1 MRGLITIEH
10 VKAAPVVACPGFVSC
25 FLGVV
30 LLLCFDKILHRINP
44 VPHVPV
50 SLLGMCLVVTV
61 GVYLKQKRP
70 DVYTSLEKS
79 AAPAVNWITHSY
91 LALFYSPTLVS
102 LPKLLIGDITGQDI
116 ALSLGVICVGCFLT
130 AAFTGW
136 SLVALRHWMLPA
148 ADGARQ
154 VTMGDQTAHSRGRIR
169 FSRTYIIF
177 WACTGCIMC
186 LGTAWVISRRQ
197 HVDDGGEPMLDVA
210 TRVMIGLMQASLT
223 ICGYIFGV
231 YLPDRVK
238 NWIHPMI
245 CCAILPN
252 VAAYVFSQMF
262 PWFLSYKE
270 WVDMYLPQDGFGPGH
285 VFFSFLGPIIICFG
299 FRIVEQWDIL
309 MANKVE
315 ILACCIMSSAFT
327 MISTAFL
334 AGPVLHVS
342 RRMAVSLIPRGAT
355 LALALPI
362 SKILGGIPQ
371 ITAAAVAGTGLIGGN
386 FIYAIMGILG
396 LRNVLVRGITAAA
409 VAHGLG
415 SAAIGSIEP
424 DTLPYAGIAYLICG
438 TSAVLWTT
446 IPQFVTLLLHI
457 VSN

>member
-1 MRGLITIEH
+1 MTIEQQQH
-10 VKAAPVVACPGFVSC
+10 AKAAPIVAWPCFV
-25 FLGVV
+25 GVV
-30 LLLCFDKILHRINP
+30 LLLCFDRILQTVNP
-44 VPHVPV
+44 APHVPA

-61 GVYLKQKRP
+61 GVYLKQQRP
-70 DVYTSLEKS
+70 DVYTSLENS

-91 LALFYSPTLVS
+91 LALFYSPALVS
-102 LPKLLIGDITGQDI
+102 LPKFLIGDITGKDI
-116 ALSLGVICVGCFLT
+116 ALSLVVICVGCFLT

-136 SLVALRHWMLPA
+136 SLLALRHWMLP

-154 VTMGDQTAHSRGRIR
+154 VTMGDQTAHTRGRIR

-177 WACTGCIMC
+177 WSFTGCIMC
-186 LGTAWVISRRQ
+186 LGTAWVISCRQ
-197 HVDDGGEPMLDVA
+197 HDGETLEVG
-210 TRVMIGLMQASLT
+210 TQVMMGLMQASLT

-231 YLPDRVK
+231 YLPERVK
-238 NWIHPMI
+238 HWIHPMI

-270 WVDMYLPQDGFGPGH
+270 WVDMYLPEHGFGPGH

-342 RRMAVSLIPRGAT
+342 RRMAISLIPRGAT

-362 SKILGGIPQ
+362 SKGLGGIPQ

-386 FIYAIMGILG
+386 FIHAIMEILG

-424 DTLPYAGIAYLICG
+424 ETLPYAGIAYLICG
-438 TSAVLWTT
+438 TSAVLWAT